1 MDLVDRKID
10 TKGGALGFVDDLNAW
25 VTGVDEEETTRL
37 IQEEIIPHAS
47 RWAKESGATFEA
59 DKTSLIYF
67 IRRAQ

>member
-1 MDLVDRKID
+1 VDRKID

-47 RWAKESGATFEA
+47 RWAKESRATFEA

-67 IRRAQ
+67 IRRA